1 MRHSRIIYQG
11 LPYNG
16 VRRFPDINHIWQSN
30 RLLPILYLRN
40 FLFLGSENDI
50 MSYIRSP
57 TARCPCF
64 VSCCSSKW
72 GPFSCLCPITCPVK
86 LQRTVQKDPGFLP
99 KKRFYIHVSWIF
111 NVQSS
116 INFNYTFNNL
126 VSKIEGLD
134 IIYIKDL
141 WPFRPLLTCS
151 YIEGSGTLYQVKLLN
166 ITQ

>member
-1 MRHSRIIYQG
+1 MRHSRIIYRG
-11 LPYNG
+11 LPCNG

-40 FLFLGSENDI
+40 SFLGERKWHHVLHTFADSKVSLFCLMLFLQMRPIFLSLSHHLSGQITEN
-50 MSYIRSP
+50 SP
-57 TARCPCF
+57 EN
-64 VSCCSSKW
+64 
-72 GPFSCLCPITCPVK
+72 
-86 LQRTVQKDPGFLP
+86 PGFLP

-111 NVQSS
+111 SVQSS

-126 VSKIEGLD
+126 VSKIEGLE

>member
-40 FLFLGSENDI
+40 SFLGERKWHHVLHTFADSKVSLFCLMLFLQMRPI
-50 MSYIRSP
+50 
-57 TARCPCF
+57 F
-64 VSCCSSKW
+64 
-72 GPFSCLCPITCPVK
+72 CLCPITCPVK

-99 KKRFYIHVSWIF
+99 KKRFHIHVSWIF

-151 YIEGSGTLYQVKLLN
+151 YIEGSGTSYQVKLLN

>member
-1 MRHSRIIYQG
+1 MEFDGFLTSIIFDSLTACY
-11 LPYNG
+11 
-16 VRRFPDINHIWQSN
+16 
-30 RLLPILYLRN
+30 LY
-40 FLFLGSENDI
+40 FTSVILFLGSENDI

-99 KKRFYIHVSWIF
+99 KKRFYIQVSWIF